1 MSSWL
6 RRGPPFALAVRWSFI
21 AYVGALII
29 LPLLAV
35 VATGLSNGIGGLTAV
50 VMAPAARDALFL
62 SLWTAAIIA
71 VLNAIAGTATAWVLA
86 RYPLPGKRFL
96 AQLVDVPLA
105 IPTLV
110 TGVMIVLL
118 FGPARLGGRLLD
130 GLGITVLYAVPAIL
144 LALAFITLPLVV
156 RAVEPVLAQCDL
168 AEEEAAATLG
178 AGRTRIFWRVVFPA
192 LAPAIAG
199 GALQSF
205 ARSLAEFG
213 SIVVVSGNIPHRTLT
228 GAVYVFSEVESGR
241 PQVAAAASLVILMIA
256 AVTALGARHL
266 VRLSRAP
273 AHA

>member
-1 MSSWL
+1 MTSRSNGRL
-6 RRGPPFALAVRWSFI
+6 KPALVVRWFVI
-21 AYVGALII
+21 AYVGALIV
-29 LPLLAV
+29 LPLVAV
-35 VATGLSNGIGGLTAV
+35 LGTGLSNGVAGIVDVVTA
-50 VMAPAARDALFL
+50 PQARDALVL
-62 SLWTAAIIA
+62 SLWTAAAIA
-71 VLNAIAGTATAWVLA
+71 AVNAVAGTATAWVLA

-96 AQLVDVPLA
+96 SLLVDVPLA

-118 FGPARLGGRLLD
+118 FGPTRLAGQWLD
-130 GLGITVLYAVPAIL
+130 DRGIAVLYAVPAVL

-156 RAVEPVLAQCDL
+156 RAVEPVLAQCDP

-178 AGRTRIFWRVVFPA
+178 AGRTRIFWRIVFPA
-192 LAPAIAG
+192 LVPAIAG

-205 ARSLAEFG
+205 ARALAEFG

-241 PQVAAAASLVILMIA
+241 PQVAAAASLVLLAMA
-256 AVTALGARHL
+256 ALTALGARHL
-266 VRLSRAP
+266 VRLSRP